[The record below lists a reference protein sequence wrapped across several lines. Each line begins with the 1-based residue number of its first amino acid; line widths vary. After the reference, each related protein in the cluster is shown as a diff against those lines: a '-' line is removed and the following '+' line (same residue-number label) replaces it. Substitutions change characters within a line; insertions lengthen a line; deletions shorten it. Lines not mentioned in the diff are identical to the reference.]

1 MTSDV
6 SRETP
11 AFPERWGF
19 ALPAL
24 QRYEHRLATVGAEWG
39 LIGPRE
45 VERLWDRHIVNSALM
60 EALIPQG
67 ASVIDVG
74 SGAGLPGIPLAI
86 VRPDLHVTLLEPL
99 LRRSVF
105 LAETVAEL
113 GLGDRVTV
121 VRGRAE
127 DRSVPAAAIVT
138 ARAVAA
144 LDKLIGWC
152 WPLVAPGGQLLALK
166 GERAQ
171 AEVDEAAPRLKKLG
185 LTATIRTVDGTTTV
199 VVGKQ

>member
-1 MTSDV
+1 
-6 SRETP
+6 
-11 AFPERWGF
+11 
-19 ALPAL
+19 
-24 QRYEHRLATVGAEWG
+24 
-39 LIGPRE
+39 
-45 VERLWDRHIVNSALM
+45 M
-60 EALIPQG
+60 EALIPHG
-67 ASVIDVG
+67 ADVIDVG

-86 VRPDLHVTLLEPL
+86 VRPDLQVTLLEPL